1 MSLKQEGTVR
11 EFCREFIA
19 LAANAVGIPEN
30 ILEMAFMNGLKPKIR
45 AGVKMF
51 EPKTLQ
57 KMMDTAKLVED
68 WATEDSPETS
78 PKSASGRSR
87 DKSSKA
93 TSPTLSTGRT
103 PFSKPNI
110 SKNGPSPGNTSTTT
124 RAQGNRPQFAHNR
137 LKPPFRRLTPA
148 EVAKWQAEG
157 LCYKC
162 DEKYDRNHVCVKK
175 ELTVLVVHDDGR
187 EEELTEEYGD
197 GEEEDTAEVA
207 EISMNSVVGLSSP
220 RTMKLKG
227 RMGKEEVVILIDSGA
242 SHNFVSEKLMRK
254 MGVTLTETASYE
266 VLVAG
271 GVRVRG
277 KGVVEGIDLQVQGY
291 TIKTSYLPLE
301 LGIADVILG
310 VQWLDTLG
318 ETRFNWKQQWMKLKV
333 EGKLIK
339 LVGDLSLHTA
349 AVSLKAIWK
358 AMEQEG
364 EGMLVEY
371 GGLQAEDD
379 DTTVGFP
386 EEWSALLE
394 SYAQV
399 FSEPTG
405 LPPTRGK
412 VHTITLKEGANPVSV
427 RPFRYPQAQKSEIEK
442 QIGAMMAAGIIQKS
456 SSPFSSPVL
465 LVKKKDGSWRFCI
478 DYRALN
484 QITVADK
491 YPIPMIDQLL
501 HELHGAKVF
510 SKLDL

>member
-1 MSLKQEGTVR
+1 
-11 EFCREFIA
+11 
-19 LAANAVGIPEN
+19 
-30 ILEMAFMNGLKPKIR
+30 
-45 AGVKMF
+45 
-51 EPKTLQ
+51 
-57 KMMDTAKLVED
+57 
-68 WATEDSPETS
+68 
-78 PKSASGRSR
+78 
-87 DKSSKA
+87 
-93 TSPTLSTGRT
+93 
-103 PFSKPNI
+103 
-110 SKNGPSPGNTSTTT
+110 
-124 RAQGNRPQFAHNR
+124 
-137 LKPPFRRLTPA
+137 
-148 EVAKWQAEG
+148 
-157 LCYKC
+157 
-162 DEKYDRNHVCVKK
+162 
-175 ELTVLVVHDDGR
+175 
-187 EEELTEEYGD
+187 
-197 GEEEDTAEVA
+197 
-207 EISMNSVVGLSSP
+207 
-220 RTMKLKG
+220 
-227 RMGKEEVVILIDSGA
+227 
-242 SHNFVSEKLMRK
+242 MRK
-254 MGVTLTETASYE
+254 MGVTLTETASYG

-277 KGVVEGIDLQVQGY
+277 KGVVDGIDLQVQGY

-318 ETRFNWKQQWMKLKV
+318 ETRLNWKQQWMKLKV

>member
-1 MSLKQEGTVR
+1 
-11 EFCREFIA
+11 
-19 LAANAVGIPEN
+19 
-30 ILEMAFMNGLKPKIR
+30 
-45 AGVKMF
+45 
-51 EPKTLQ
+51 
-57 KMMDTAKLVED
+57 
-68 WATEDSPETS
+68 
-78 PKSASGRSR
+78 
-87 DKSSKA
+87 
-93 TSPTLSTGRT
+93 
-103 PFSKPNI
+103 
-110 SKNGPSPGNTSTTT
+110 
-124 RAQGNRPQFAHNR
+124 
-137 LKPPFRRLTPA
+137 
-148 EVAKWQAEG
+148 
-157 LCYKC
+157 
-162 DEKYDRNHVCVKK
+162 
-175 ELTVLVVHDDGR
+175 
-187 EEELTEEYGD
+187 
-197 GEEEDTAEVA
+197 
-207 EISMNSVVGLSSP
+207 
-220 RTMKLKG
+220 
-227 RMGKEEVVILIDSGA
+227 
-242 SHNFVSEKLMRK
+242 MRK
-254 MGVTLTETASYE
+254 MGVTLTETASYG

-277 KGVVEGIDLQVQGY
+277 KGVVDGIDLQVQGY

-318 ETRFNWKQQWMKLKV
+318 ETRLNWKQQWMKLKV

-371 GGLQAEDD
+371 EGLQAEDD

-386 EEWSALLE
+386 EEWSVLLD

-412 VHTITLKEGANPVSV
+412 VDTITLKEGANPVSV